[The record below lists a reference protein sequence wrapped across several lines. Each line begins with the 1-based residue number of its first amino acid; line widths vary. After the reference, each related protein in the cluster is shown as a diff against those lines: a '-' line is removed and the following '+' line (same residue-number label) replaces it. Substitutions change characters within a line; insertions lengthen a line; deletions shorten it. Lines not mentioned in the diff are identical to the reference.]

1 MAEIILS
8 QAEKAFIH
16 HGVEVDINL
25 FFKVVLLV
33 TELTFVLYRTIF
45 E

>member
-16 HGVEVDINL
+16 HGVEVDINML
-25 FFKVVLLV
+25 FKVVLLV
-33 TELTFVLYRTIF
+33 TELLLIVI
-45 E
+45 